1 MALLCTEYKEHRLLS
16 ETFLVMD
23 LLASCPLLSHT
34 TPALEC
40 KPPKSQAP
48 KLEGGDTEAKLQA
61 MELP

>member
-1 MALLCTEYKEHRLLS
+1 MLFRSEYKEHKLLS

-40 KPPKSQAP
+40 KPLRSQAP
-48 KLEGGDTEAKLQA
+48 KSEGGETEAKLQA
-61 MELP
+61 MEVP